1 MSNSRPVAV
10 LDSCV
15 LYPVA
20 TTDGLM
26 SLASSGLFSA
36 KWTRLIEDE
45 WIRAIERQRQDL
57 VGRLTL
63 RRDAMR
69 DAIVDWEIPEAAWSR
84 ISIDDQLPDPND
96 EHVITAAIAA
106 GADVIVTANGNDFP
120 SRIADP
126 LGLEIMH
133 PDPFILELCE
143 SDKDLWVATFAS
155 MRSRLRRPEMTPEDF
170 VHRIERAG
178 LPKTAQKLRGD
189 LRLL

>member
-20 TTDGLM
+20 TTDALM

-45 WIRAIERQRQDL
+45 WIRAIERQRPDL

-120 SRIADP
+120 NRIADP

-133 PDPFILELCE
+133 PDPFILKLCE

-170 VHRIERAG
+170 VYRIERAG
-178 LPKTAQKLRGD
+178 LPETAQKLRGD